1 MTSLFY
7 VLCWVL
13 GSVCVG
19 LGIGFYLGRSN
30 FLTKHREQLKKERD
44 TTLKSLV
51 DVLKSTDQLTQDLD
65 SRTSEIAAVGR
76 HVVDLQL
83 PSEMQDAQKTLLR
96 QIAGVLE
103 SNMKLEEDLQF
114 TRHRMEEQA
123 EEIDRTRKEARTDA
137 LSGVANRKAFDEKL
151 QFLLT
156 TWKRQKEPFALVL
169 ADVDH
174 FKWINDTHGHPAGD
188 RVVTHMGQFLR
199 HFVREGDF
207 VGRYGGDEF
216 AFLLPHVD
224 LEAARRI
231 AERLLQAVTR
241 NNFIVG
247 PTHERVAITL
257 SIGVA
262 TVKPDDTPEL
272 LINRADTAVYQSKR
286 EGRNQV
292 NACGP
297 DGAIVDPPPT
307 KRAEPTPTPDEEST
321 EAAEPVA
328 AA

>member
-1 MTSLFY
+1 MNSLLY

-13 GSVCVG
+13 GSVIVG
-19 LGIGFYLGRSN
+19 LAIGFHLGRSN
-30 FLTKHREQLKKERD
+30 FLARHREQLKQQRD
-44 TTLKSLV
+44 ATLQALV

-103 SNMKLEEDLQF
+103 SNMRLEEDLQY

-123 EEIDRTRKEARTDA
+123 QEIDRTRREARTDA

-156 TWKRQKEPFALVL
+156 NWKRQREPFALVL

-188 RVVTHMGQFLR
+188 RVVTHMGEFLR
-199 HFVREGDF
+199 GFVREGDF

-224 LEAARRI
+224 LEAARKI
-231 AERLLQAVTR
+231 AERLLQAVAR
-241 NNFIVG
+241 NNFVVG
-247 PTHERVAITL
+247 VTNERVAITL
-257 SIGVA
+257 SVGVA
-262 TVKPDDTPEL
+262 TVRPDDTPES
-272 LINRADTAVYQSKR
+272 LISRADTAVYHSKR
-286 EGRNQV
+286 AGRNQV
-292 NACGP
+292 NACAA
-297 DGAIVDPPPT
+297 DGRIVDPPAAV
-307 KRAEPTPTPDEEST
+307 RAQPQPAPPA
-321 EAAEPVA
+321 EAAEPIA
-328 AA
+328 IP